1 MDAEFTPI
9 FIVGIV
15 FFSCLAA
22 IKILAEARIKNRLI
36 DKGMVDE
43 NIKYLTASGAAHSVP
58 GALKWGMVL
67 MGLGLAF
74 LIGIL
79 APEDYTGEVT
89 VGSMFFLAGCGLII
103 YYFLAK
109 RMGGEAEDK

>member
-1 MDAEFTPI
+1 MDSDFTPV
-9 FIVGIV
+9 FIVSIV
-15 FFSCLAA
+15 FFSCLMA

-43 NIKYLTASGAAHSVP
+43 NIKYLTASGAAHSIP

-67 MGLGLAF
+67 VGLGLAF

-79 APEDYTGEVT
+79 VPEEITGEVT
-89 VGSMFFLAGCGLII
+89 VGSMFLMAGLGLII

-109 RMGGEAEDK
+109 RMVDTDQEK